1 MSQIELNA
9 LSVITCGSFSARI
22 FLPEMD
28 KLMLDDKDH
37 QKKYPVLWLLHDEGG
52 AALDWL
58 ATPAERLAA
67 QYGIFIIAPDQ
78 HHSMCTNMKYGPRYE
93 HFMATELPGICR
105 NNLPIS
111 SDPRLNWIGGT
122 GTGGY
127 GAVKMA
133 LKHPDVF
140 SKAFSI
146 HGILDM
152 ERLIR
157 LAQEGKDTGTYQN
170 EASLKAVFGDLESFS
185 GSKNDLFALA
195 KEASDSEFCFL
206 CEEAS
211 LPAEESNRLSEL
223 LGSKAITVTLEQGSD
238 FSSCQRSLPTAIS
251 WLMDAQ

>member
-1 MSQIELNA
+1 MAQIELNA

-28 KLMLDDKDH
+28 KLWLDDKDH

-78 HHSMCTNMKYGPRYE
+78 HHAMCTNMKYGPRYE

-105 NNLPIS
+105 NNLPLS
-111 SDPRLNWIGGT
+111 PDPKDNWIGGV

-140 SKAFSI
+140 SKAFAI

-157 LAQEGKDTGTYQN
+157 LAVAGEDTGTYQN
-170 EASLKAVFGDLESFS
+170 LASLKAVFGDLDAFP
-185 GSKNDLFALA
+185 GSDNDLYALA
-195 KEASDSEFCFL
+195 KGTAEADFCFL
-206 CEEAS
+206 SEKDTLA
-211 LPAEESNRLSEL
+211 AEESRRLADL
-223 LGSKAITVTLEQGSD
+223 LGSKANTVLLEKMSD
-238 FSSCQRSLPTAIS
+238 FSSCQRSLPEALR
-251 WLMDAQ
+251 WLIP

>member
-1 MSQIELNA
+1 MAQIEMNA

-22 FLPEMD
+22 FLPEMN
-28 KLMLDDKDH
+28 KLALDDKGH

-78 HHSMCTNMKYGPRYE
+78 HHAMCTNMAYGPRYE

-111 SDPRLNWIGGT
+111 LDPKDNWIGGV

-140 SKAFSI
+140 SKAFAI

-152 ERLIR
+152 ERLIQ
-157 LAQEGKDTGTYQN
+157 LAQAGKDTGTYQN
-170 EASLKAVFGDLESFS
+170 LASLKAVFGDLDAFP
-185 GSKNDLFALA
+185 GSDNDLFALA
-195 KEASDSEFCFL
+195 KEAAKADFCFL
-206 CEEAS
+206 SEADS
-211 LPAEESNRLSEL
+211 LPAQESGRLAQL
-223 LGSKAITVTLEQGSD
+223 LGDKAKTVTLEKMSD
-238 FSSCQRSLPTAIS
+238 FSSCQRSLPAALG
-251 WLMDAQ
+251 WLMDA